1 MNMIEVKTAELSGP
15 ALDWAVAMTGA
26 VTVEQNGLDLD
37 ARGRPTVG
45 GDMKIPYEPSNNWGQ
60 CGPLIEKYNIQTS
73 YNGNGFHRSPT
84 GKYWCAYVCEPHGP
98 EMRPSGGGPTPLIAA
113 CRAIVAAKLGD
124 TVQVPAEL
132 LP

>member
-1 MNMIEVKTAELSGP
+1 MNMIEVKTAELEGA

-45 GDMKIPYEPSNNWGQ
+45 GDMKIPYEPSKNWAQ
-60 CGPLIEKYNIQTS
+60 CGPLIEKYKLDIGAPLES
-73 YNGNGFHRSPT
+73 
-84 GKYWCAYVCEPHGP
+84 KDGP
-98 EMRPSGGGPTPLIAA
+98 WVANTEWGHPLGHKAPTPLIAA

-124 TVQVPAEL
+124 TVSVPREL
-132 LP
+132 VA